1 MDVTIRGD
9 TKNENLEFIIK
20 SCTEAA
26 NTFLDALHLCED
38 QMYFKAIGIKQFEG
52 EGAGAKWDILQDVI
66 STALQIALKKR
77 HEEMKGY
84 TIDMSTGIDEGYH
97 VVMLHA
103 KVGEE
108 AEEEQKVH
116 GSQVPCLAEGLSP

>member
-1 MDVTIRGD
+1 MAKKMNVSIRGD

-20 SCTEAA
+20 SCTDAA
-26 NTFLDALHLCED
+26 NTFVDALPACED
-38 QMYFKAIGIKQFEG
+38 QMYFKAIGVKQFEG

-66 STALQIALKKR
+66 STALMIAMKKR
-77 HEEMKGY
+77 HEELKGY
-84 TIDMSTGIDEGYH
+84 TIDMSTGIDDGYH

-108 AEEEQKVH
+108 AAAEEKQTE
-116 GSQVPCLAEGLSP
+116 S